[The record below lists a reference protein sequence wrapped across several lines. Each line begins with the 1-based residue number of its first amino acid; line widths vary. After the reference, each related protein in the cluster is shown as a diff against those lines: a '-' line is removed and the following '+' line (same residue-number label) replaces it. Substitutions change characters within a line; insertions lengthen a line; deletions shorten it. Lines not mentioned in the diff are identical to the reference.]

1 MENTTITAIRI
12 SPTTPPIVP
21 PIMAPTLEDPPL
33 AGAGGGGGGGAGGAG
48 GAAVAGGGGAG
59 GVTIM
64 VWTVTVGG
72 AVTTSEAT
80 LGNLAE
86 RELELM
92 LAAAVSARFLLLS
105 TVMVVFTL
113 TWLPLVS
120 NRLKTTGTEVV

>member
-1 MENTTITAIRI
+1 M
-12 SPTTPPIVP
+12 TP
-21 PIMAPTLEDPPL
+21 MLEDPSL
-33 AGAGGGGGGGAGGAG
+33 AGAGVGGAGGGG
-48 GAAVAGGGGAG
+48 V
-59 GVTIM
+59 GVLTIM

-80 LGNLAE
+80 VGNLAE

-113 TWLPLVS
+113 TWLPLAS
-120 NRLKTTGTEVV
+120 KRLKTMGTDVV